1 MTENSSPNYL
11 RTLEDVV
18 NERRTSKER
27 IEAEYQKVTEA
38 LSSTEDL
45 LDVVKAEYK
54 PVGNIL
60 EPLKAQRDEL
70 NQKIRERKIQIPKL
84 EKELERLRAETEKFE
99 NEVEPIRKEV
109 TSLMKQSKP
118 VRDRLDE
125 AWWKYFQLEKQ
136 QKELK
141 QKVKEAEL
149 AFSESSRQYWLA
161 LQWEKKKPLFIV
173 SGLVLLFVIILIA
186 FVWAAKQL
194 PLYGLLPVIV
204 ISFLAFVLIVITLL
218 RQDDKLKE
226 ESFTELAKEVL
237 KQLHLIRQ

>member
-141 QKVKEAEL
+141 QKVIPSL
-149 AFSESSRQYWLA
+149 
-161 LQWEKKKPLFIV
+161 
-173 SGLVLLFVIILIA
+173 
-186 FVWAAKQL
+186 
-194 PLYGLLPVIV
+194 
-204 ISFLAFVLIVITLL
+204 TL
-218 RQDDKLKE
+218 
-226 ESFTELAKEVL
+226 
-237 KQLHLIRQ
+237 